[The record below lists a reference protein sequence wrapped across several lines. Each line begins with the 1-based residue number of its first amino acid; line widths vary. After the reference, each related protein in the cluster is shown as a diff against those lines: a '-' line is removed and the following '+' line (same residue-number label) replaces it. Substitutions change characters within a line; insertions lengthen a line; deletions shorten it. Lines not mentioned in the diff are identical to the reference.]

1 MDETEEPAPD
11 SSARRPFKQGAVPRI
26 LVIDDEPD
34 LRALL
39 RVVLIGGG
47 YEVLE
52 AGDGLTG
59 MRLLHVAR
67 PALVLLDI
75 VLPGLNGWEV
85 LRRIREISEV
95 PVIVVS
101 AQDREHDKVRGLD
114 AGADDYITK
123 PFGRAELL
131 ARCNAQLRRTPLLPV
146 EPQAVHDGRLQVD
159 FLARRVTLDGA
170 VLALTAQEYRLLV
183 VLLGHAGRTLSN
195 VDLLNY
201 AWGDP
206 SGVGADR
213 VKFVMLRLRRKFEQG
228 TPPYRPITSTRGL
241 GYRFDMAQL
250 DT

>member
-1 MDETEEPAPD
+1 MKDTKETAPD
-11 SSARRPFKQGAVPRI
+11 SNARRPFEQGAVPRI

-34 LRALL
+34 LRTLL
-39 RVVLIGGG
+39 CAVLTGGG

-59 MRLLHVAR
+59 MRLLYTAR
-67 PALVLLDI
+67 PDLILLDI
-75 VLPGLNGWEV
+75 VLPVINGWEV

-95 PVIVVS
+95 PVIVLS
-101 AQDREHDKVRGLD
+101 AQGREHEKVRGLD

-131 ARCNAQLRRTPLLPV
+131 ARCNAQLRRAPLVLV
-146 EPQAVHDGRLQVD
+146 KPQAMHAGRLQVD
-159 FLARRVTLDGA
+159 FRARSVTLDGA
-170 VLALTAQEYRLLV
+170 VLTLTAQEYRLLV
-183 VLLGHAGRTLSN
+183 VLLEHAGRTLSN
-195 VDLLNY
+195 VDLLKY

-241 GYRFDMAQL
+241 GYRFDMM
-250 DT
+250 